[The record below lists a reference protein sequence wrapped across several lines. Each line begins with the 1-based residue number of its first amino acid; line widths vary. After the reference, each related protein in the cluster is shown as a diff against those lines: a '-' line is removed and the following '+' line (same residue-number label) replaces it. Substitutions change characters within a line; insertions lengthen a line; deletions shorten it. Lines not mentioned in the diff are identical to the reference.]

1 MQAETPKDEIGLMSM
16 TTPNESGKNMCPNPQ
31 LVEVEKKEEE
41 MTEDEDS
48 DTDEDL
54 MKEIIKVKQE
64 VNSKEELM
72 AG

>member
-1 MQAETPKDEIGLMSM
+1 MK
-16 TTPNESGKNMCPNPQ
+16 
-31 LVEVEKKEEE
+31 

-48 DTDEDL
+48 DIDEDL
-54 MKEIIKVKQE
+54 IKEITKVKQE

>member
-1 MQAETPKDEIGLMSM
+1 
-16 TTPNESGKNMCPNPQ
+16 
-31 LVEVEKKEEE
+31 

-54 MKEIIKVKQE
+54 MKEITKVKQE

>member
-1 MQAETPKDEIGLMSM
+1 MK
-16 TTPNESGKNMCPNPQ
+16 
-31 LVEVEKKEEE
+31 
-41 MTEDEDS
+41 MTEEEDS

-54 MKEIIKVKQE
+54 MKEITKVKQE

>member
-1 MQAETPKDEIGLMSM
+1 MK
-16 TTPNESGKNMCPNPQ
+16 
-31 LVEVEKKEEE
+31 

-48 DTDEDL
+48 NTDEDL

-72 AG
+72 TG

>member
-1 MQAETPKDEIGLMSM
+1 MKI
-16 TTPNESGKNMCPNPQ
+16 
-31 LVEVEKKEEE
+31 
-41 MTEDEDS
+41 TEDEDS

>member
-1 MQAETPKDEIGLMSM
+1 M
-16 TTPNESGKNMCPNPQ
+16 
-31 LVEVEKKEEE
+31 E

-54 MKEIIKVKQE
+54 MKEITKVKQE

>member
-1 MQAETPKDEIGLMSM
+1 MKMI
-16 TTPNESGKNMCPNPQ
+16 
-31 LVEVEKKEEE
+31 
-41 MTEDEDS
+41 EDEDS

>member
-1 MQAETPKDEIGLMSM
+1 
-16 TTPNESGKNMCPNPQ
+16 
-31 LVEVEKKEEE
+31 

-54 MKEIIKVKQE
+54 MKEITKVKQE

-72 AG
+72 VG

>member
-1 MQAETPKDEIGLMSM
+1 MEIDEEWQTGRRYM
-16 TTPNESGKNMCPNPQ
+16 K
-31 LVEVEKKEEE
+31 

-54 MKEIIKVKQE
+54 MKEITKVKQE

>member
-1 MQAETPKDEIGLMSM
+1 MK
-16 TTPNESGKNMCPNPQ
+16 
-31 LVEVEKKEEE
+31 

-54 MKEIIKVKQE
+54 MKEITKVKQE

-72 AG
+72 VG

>member
-1 MQAETPKDEIGLMSM
+1 MK
-16 TTPNESGKNMCPNPQ
+16 
-31 LVEVEKKEEE
+31 

-48 DTDEDL
+48 YTDEDL

-64 VNSKEELM
+64 VNFKEELM

>member
-1 MQAETPKDEIGLMSM
+1 
-16 TTPNESGKNMCPNPQ
+16 
-31 LVEVEKKEEE
+31 

-72 AG
+72 VG

>member
-1 MQAETPKDEIGLMSM
+1 
-16 TTPNESGKNMCPNPQ
+16 
-31 LVEVEKKEEE
+31 
-41 MTEDEDS
+41 MTEEEDS

-54 MKEIIKVKQE
+54 MKEITKVKQE